1 MLLAPNLRVCS
12 VDRIAALSVPRNC
25 EDSLFIC
32 RVRHGMIQRD
42 VMKRI
47 SVYRVAGVDTEQLI

>member
-1 MLLAPNLRVCS
+1 MLLAPSLDVRS
-12 VDRIAALSVPRNC
+12 VDRIAALSVERNC

-32 RVRHGMIQRD
+32 RDRHGMIQRD

-47 SVYRVAGVDTEQLI
+47 SVYRVAGVYTGSLV